1 MSDLHQEIFNK
12 LNTIEEKIN
21 LLQDCCDNINERL
34 EKIEVSTGVMD
45 EHVQWV
51 NGVHNVVKQPLFTA
65 LNAVNAI
72 MNPLS
77 GPTVDISEVPNAPSY
92 TRRLT
97 HVAEE

>member
-1 MSDLHQEIFNK
+1 MCDPHQEILNK
-12 LNTIEEKIN
+12 LNDIEEKIDQ
-21 LLQDCCDNINERL
+21 LNERL
-34 EKIEVSTGVMD
+34 EKIEISTGVMD

-65 LNAVNAI
+65 LNTVNSI

-77 GPTVDISEVPNAPSY
+77 GPTVDISEVPNAPTY

-97 HVAEE
+97 HVKEEEML